1 MATQELIG
9 KTLVWLYN
17 KHKENHTE
25 MCNISQYVKSLGLPA
40 TSESIGSE
48 LAERGYLSNYQH
60 IQGSNTFNGSISF
73 SGMLQAAPSEVI
85 GLTLSVLAHLK
96 TSKSEY
102 FELNSV
108 PALKNQNWNQVC
120 DLAKF
125 LLKKKFITV
134 QGVDTQLF
142 VRISQLGLQY
152 LHACEAT
159 AC

>member
-1 MATQELIG
+1 MAMQEVIE

-25 MCNISQYVKSLGLPA
+25 MWNISQYVKSLGLST
-40 TSESIGSE
+40 TSENIGLE
-48 LAERGYLSNYQH
+48 LANRGYLSTYYNFR
-60 IQGSNTFNGSISF
+60 STDTFNAAISF
-73 SGMLQAAPSEVI
+73 AGMQQVAPAEAMA
-85 GLTLSVLAHLK
+85 LTLKVLAHLK

-102 FELNSV
+102 FDLDTV
-108 PALKNQNWNQVC
+108 PALKNQDWNQIC

-125 LLKKKFITV
+125 LLKKKFVMV
-134 QGVDTQLF
+134 QGVDTNIF
-142 VRISQLGLQY
+142 ARITQAGLQY